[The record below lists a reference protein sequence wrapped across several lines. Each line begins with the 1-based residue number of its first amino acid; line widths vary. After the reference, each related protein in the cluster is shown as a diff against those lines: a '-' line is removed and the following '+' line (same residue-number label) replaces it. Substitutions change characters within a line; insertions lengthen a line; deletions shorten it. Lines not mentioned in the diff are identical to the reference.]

1 MAMSSFETLM
11 PAKYPTDCPN
21 ATYFLRQRWDTMQFT
36 ATSVPNFRIE
46 DAMDAWYSKGK
57 SAQWG
62 SGGEFVDGYYAF
74 KLVMLVL
81 GLGNSYRC

>member
-11 PAKYPTDCPN
+11 PAKYPTDCLN

-46 DAMDAWYSKGK
+46 DAMDAWYSPSHPTLYPMGI
-57 SAQWG
+57 
-62 SGGEFVDGYYAF
+62 
-74 KLVMLVL
+74 
-81 GLGNSYRC
+81 